1 MRKPKESFVF
11 ETIEK
16 LQTVSKTVKALYM
29 KLITFKK
36 LFMEKQQKEKK
47 SKKGWWKYALV
58 FVAGVGAVVAFN
70 KRHEIA
76 DGAVKVAGKIKKNF
90 NKKASDAPKVISD
103 NISDQPVRRPENHG
117 KFTPYSERFK
127 KINS

>member
-1 MRKPKESFVF
+1 MEQKQK
-11 ETIEK
+11 
-16 LQTVSKTVKALYM
+16 KT
-29 KLITFKK
+29 
-36 LFMEKQQKEKK
+36 
-47 SKKGWWKYALV
+47 KKGWWKYALV

-90 NKKASDAPKVISD
+90 KKAGDAPRVVSD

-117 KFTPYSERFK
+117 NIKQNVPYSERFK
-127 KINS
+127 KFNG